1 MYNMIVDTRERDL
14 IDYLTK
20 AEVKFTVKQLDIAD
34 IIFENKDNNT
44 NIHIERKTISD
55 LKSSICDGRLRE
67 QKARMMNNDSINTEY
82 ITYIIEG
89 KIPVMSSRVN
99 NNSLLGSMINIMFR
113 DDLNIYRTYNLNETG
128 IFLIR
133 LHEKLNDNSLML
145 TSTCVSDGTHPVQN
159 YSNYIKIKKSDNITP
174 KVCYTKYLTIIPRV
188 SHVIAEAIVEQYS
201 TLRELIDAFDACED
215 TNARENLL
223 VDIKYKG
230 AGEKERRIGPVLA
243 KRIASFVF

>member
-145 TSTCVSDGTHPVQN
+145 TSTCVSDATHPVKN

-174 KVCYTKYLTIIPRV
+174 KVCYTKYLAIIPRV
-188 SHVIAEAIVEQYS
+188 SHVIAEAIVERYS

-215 TNARENLL
+215 TNAREKLL

-230 AGEKERRIGPVLA
+230 TGEKERRIGPVLA
-243 KRIASFVF
+243 KRIASFIF

>member
-1 MYNMIVDTRERDL
+1 MIVDTRERDL

-34 IIFENKDNNT
+34 IIFENEDKNT

-113 DDLNIYRTYNLNETG
+113 DDLNIYRTYNLTETG

-145 TSTCVSDGTHPVQN
+145 TSTGVIDVTVKN
-159 YSNYIKIKKSDNITP
+159 YSSYIKIKKSDNITP
-174 KVCYTKYLTIIPRV
+174 KVCYTKYLAIIPRV
-188 SHVIAEAIVEQYS
+188 SHVIAEAIVERYS

-215 TNARENLL
+215 TKAREELL

-230 AGEKERRIGPVLA
+230 TGEKERRIGPVLA